1 MIAVRPAVFL
11 DRDGVLVADD
21 GLLVDATRFRMLPGV
36 PTAMN
41 DLHAAGFTLVMITNQ
56 PVVARG
62 MIDEVG
68 LARVHAHL
76 VELLVNAG
84 APRLAHL
91 YYCPHHPK
99 GEVATYRIECTCRKP
114 FPGMLTRAADEL
126 GIDLARSVMVGD
138 RISDV
143 AAGAAAGCRT
153 VQVETG
159 KHDEPPITSAA
170 MIPADL
176 KADHRCADLSAATT
190 WILEQHRSM
199 SGWQPALPG
208 RTTSGTSS

>member
-1 MIAVRPAVFL
+1 MRPAVFL

-21 GLLVDATRFRMLPGV
+21 GLLVDAARFRVLPGV
-36 PTAMN
+36 PAAMN
-41 DLHAAGFTLVMITNQ
+41 DLHAAGFTLVMVTNQ

-62 MIDEVG
+62 MIDEAG

-76 VELLVNAG
+76 IELLVSAG

-99 GEVATYRIECTCRKP
+99 GEVAAYRIECTCRKP
-114 FPGMLTRAADEL
+114 FPGMLTRAAADL
-126 GIDLARSVMVGD
+126 GLDLARSVMVGD

-159 KHDEPPITSAA
+159 KHDEPSITSAA

-176 KADHRCADLSAATT
+176 TADHRCADLSAATR
-190 WILEQHRSM
+190 WILERQRFLA
-199 SGWQPALPG
+199 GWQLALPG
-208 RTTSGTSS
+208 STTSETTL